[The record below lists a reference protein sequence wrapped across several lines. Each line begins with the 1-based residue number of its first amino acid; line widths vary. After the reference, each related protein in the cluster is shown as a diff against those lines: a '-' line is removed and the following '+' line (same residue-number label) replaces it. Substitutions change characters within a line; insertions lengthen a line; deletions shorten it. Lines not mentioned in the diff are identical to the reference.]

1 MALWL
6 QPAEFLLNQ
15 ALEADQESRQQ
26 LHDFDNQVLALE
38 VTDLALHITVHITD
52 ARLKLDNKA
61 AVDAELTLSG
71 DSAALINLAR
81 DPDSLFSSA
90 ITLHGNVRLA
100 KQLQDWLQQF
110 DFDWEALLARVTGQT
125 LAYPLAQLFRA
136 GFSTLRDNQQALMQ
150 TTAEYLREESRLLP
164 DKSEVRLHLEAVDT
178 LQADVERL
186 GARIKRLQSAMPD
199 KTKEGNDT

>member
-15 ALEADQESRQQ
+15 ALEADQESRQH
-26 LHDFDNQVLALE
+26 LHAFDNQVLTLE
-38 VTDLALHITVHITD
+38 VTDLGLNIAVLITD
-52 ARLKLDNKA
+52 ASIKLDNKA
-61 AVDAELTLSG
+61 PADADLTLSG
-71 DSAALINLAR
+71 DSSALLHLAR

-100 KQLQDWLQQF
+100 KQLQDWLQRF
-110 DFDWEALLARVTGQT
+110 DFDWEALLARATGQT

-136 GFSTLRDNQQALMQ
+136 GFSSLRDNHQALMQ

-164 DKSEVRLHLEAVDT
+164 DKSEVRQHLEAVDT

-186 GARIKRLQSAMPD
+186 AARVKRLQSTQQD
-199 KTKEGNDT
+199 KKTKGNDT